1 MNFPPVT
8 LGTIIALIVLVA
20 AIVLGLDHRISEEVA
35 VLIGALAVARL
46 T

>member
-1 MNFPPVT
+1 MTFPPIT

-20 AIVLGLDHRISEEVA
+20 ALVLGLDHRISETVA